1 MPVCTDFEPRLSAYV
16 DDALPA
22 DQRADVAQHLDQCTR
37 CRGVVRDLERLRE
50 TARQLGPVRPPDHIW
65 LEIAGQVHA
74 VAGPPAQPTA
84 TPSRRPVVWQWVGL
98 AAMLVLVTMA
108 VYYVMRASNATPPP
122 AGNAGQDAAVQAV
135 ADELKLAMQH
145 YENAITQLEALT
157 KNRDGT
163 LDPAIAAMLQKNLT
177 VVDQAIAESR
187 MALASNPESEPAR
200 ESLFEALRRKV
211 GVLQATVSLMNQ
223 MRQGNPAGAADAAA
237 GLGRKS
243 S

>member
-1 MPVCTDFEPRLSAYV
+1 L
-16 DDALPA
+16 
-22 DQRADVAQHLDQCTR
+22 
-37 CRGVVRDLERLRE
+37 
-50 TARQLGPVRPPDHIW
+50 
-65 LEIAGQVHA
+65 
-74 VAGPPAQPTA
+74 VAGSAAPPAA
-84 TPSRRPVVWQWVGL
+84 SPSRRPVVWQWVGL

-108 VYYVMRASNATPPP
+108 VYFVMRTSSTAPPP
-122 AGNAGQDAAVQAV
+122 GNAGQDAAVQAV

-163 LDPAIAAMLQKNLT
+163 IDPAVATMLQKNLA

-223 MRQGNPAGAADAAA
+223 MRQGNPGGAADAAA

>member
-1 MPVCTDFEPRLSAYV
+1 MNACTDIEPRLSAYV
-16 DDALPA
+16 DGALTA
-22 DQRADVAQHLDQCTR
+22 EERADVARHLDQCAH
-37 CRGVVRDLERLRE
+37 CRGIVRDLERLRS

-74 VAGPPAQPTA
+74 AAGSPARPA
-84 TPSRRPVVWQWVGL
+84 SASPRRPVVWQWVGL

-108 VYYVMRASNATPPP
+108 VYFVMSAPGGAP
-122 AGNAGQDAAVQAV
+122 APGNAGRDAAVQAV
-135 ADELKLAMQH
+135 ADELQLAMQH
-145 YENAITQLEALT
+145 YENAIAQLEALT
-157 KNRDGT
+157 KNRDST
-163 LDPAIAAMLQKNLT
+163 IDPAVAAMLQKNLT
-177 VVDQAIAESR
+177 VVDEAIAESR

>member
-1 MPVCTDFEPRLSAYV
+1 MNTCTDIEPRLSAYV
-16 DDALPA
+16 DGALTA
-22 DQRADVAQHLDQCTR
+22 EERADVARHLDQCGQ
-37 CRGVVRDLERLRE
+37 CRGIVRDLERLRN

-74 VAGPPAQPTA
+74 AAGSPARPA
-84 TPSRRPVVWQWVGL
+84 AASPRRPVVWQWVGL

-108 VYYVMRASNATPPP
+108 VYFVMRAQGGAPPP
-122 AGNAGQDAAVQAV
+122 GNAGRDAAVQAV
-135 ADELKLAMQH
+135 ADELQLAMQH
-145 YENAITQLEALT
+145 YENAIAQLEALT
-157 KNRDGT
+157 KNRDST
-163 LDPAIAAMLQKNLT
+163 IDPAVAAMLQKNLT
-177 VVDQAIAESR
+177 VVDEAIAESR

>member
-1 MPVCTDFEPRLSAYV
+1 MNTCTHIEPRLSAYV
-16 DDALPA
+16 DGALTA
-22 DQRADVAQHLDQCTR
+22 EERADVARHLDQCAP
-37 CRGVVRDLERLRE
+37 CRGIVRDLERLRS

-74 VAGPPAQPTA
+74 AAGSPARPA
-84 TPSRRPVVWQWVGL
+84 SASPRRPVVWQFVGL

-108 VYYVMRASNATPPP
+108 VYFVMRPPGGAPAS
-122 AGNAGQDAAVQAV
+122 GNAGRDAAVQAV
-135 ADELKLAMQH
+135 ADELQLAMQH
-145 YENAITQLEALT
+145 YEKAIAQLEALT
-157 KNRDGT
+157 KNRDST
-163 LDPAIAAMLQKNLT
+163 IDPAVAAMLQKNLT
-177 VVDQAIAESR
+177 VVDEAIAESR

>member
-1 MPVCTDFEPRLSAYV
+1 MSQCIDIEPRLSAYV
-16 DDALPA
+16 DGALTA
-22 DQRADVAQHLDQCTR
+22 EERADVARHLDQCAH
-37 CRGVVRDLERLRE
+37 CRGIVRDLERLRT

-74 VAGPPAQPTA
+74 AAGSPARPA
-84 TPSRRPVVWQWVGL
+84 SASPRRPAVWQWVGL

-108 VYYVMRASNATPPP
+108 VYFVMRPPGGAP
-122 AGNAGQDAAVQAV
+122 APGNAGRDAAVQAV
-135 ADELKLAMQH
+135 ADELQLAMQH
-145 YENAITQLEALT
+145 YENAIAQLEALT
-157 KNRDGT
+157 KNRDST
-163 LDPAIAAMLQKNLT
+163 IDPAVAAMLQKNLT
-177 VVDQAIAESR
+177 VVDEAIAESR